1 MACVLCTVLYCA
13 VLYHP
18 TITAVC
24 HSSVALSRKL
34 CDQNTSSWRWLT
46 GASQDQTR
54 GRYRIRIDTSYL
66 HIHWDPCDS
75 SHTSLHVSYCKP
87 PQQSPKNYK
96 WGGTWVCQRCERL
109 RHEMYICSWHEL
121 CVTTV
126 TLLLTCWRWVIL
138 VQIHS
143 SHNINIFNIAPINEA
158 VNADSSV
165 RSRGGER
172 QERQTH
178 VQNLMPD
185 NIVYI
190 YYLHFILSPSAIRR
204 PSWR

>member
-1 MACVLCTVLYCA
+1 MIDGSITRSNQGPLS
-13 VLYHP
+13 HP
-18 TITAVC
+18 HRHFIPA
-24 HSSVALSRKL
+24 HPLRSVWLQPYLTSRKL
-34 CDQNTSSWRWLT
+34 L
-46 GASQDQTR
+46 QT
-54 GRYRIRIDTSYL
+54 
-66 HIHWDPCDS
+66 
-75 SHTSLHVSYCKP
+75 

-96 WGGTWVCQRCERL
+96 WGRTWVWQRCERL
-109 RHEMYICSWHEL
+109 RHEMYICGWHEL

-138 VQIHS
+138 VKIHS

-172 QERQTH
+172 QERQTC

>member
-1 MACVLCTVLYCA
+1 MFPWPVYYT

-24 HSSVALSRKL
+24 HPYPGNYVTRIPPLLGMIDGSITRSNQGPLSHPHRHFIPAHPLRSVWLHPYLTSRKL
-34 CDQNTSSWRWLT
+34 L
-46 GASQDQTR
+46 QT
-54 GRYRIRIDTSYL
+54 
-66 HIHWDPCDS
+66 
-75 SHTSLHVSYCKP
+75 

-96 WGGTWVCQRCERL
+96 WVWQRCERL
-109 RHEMYICSWHEL
+109 RHEMYTCGWHEL

-143 SHNINIFNIAPINEA
+143 SHNINILNIAPINEA

-172 QERQTH
+172 WETRAADACPESNARWFSVH
-178 VQNLMPD
+178 
-185 NIVYI
+185 
-190 YYLHFILSPSAIRR
+190 LHFILDPSSIRR